1 MLEKLMQAAFITF
14 LLQLTAVL
22 GNTNHL
28 PRTKVVSHI
37 SQKPVPIISST
48 FQGSDQNLS
57 NK

>member
-28 PRTKVVSHI
+28 PRTKAMSHI
-37 SQKPVPIISST
+37 SQKPVPIISSD
-48 FQGSDQNLS
+48 FSGFGLEP
-57 NK
+57 K